1 MPSHFIDT
9 KNTRSDGHRS
19 RNLTMYVLVTH
30 IPILTSGTECYVD
43 ASWHRDLMLARDWLA
58 APFGQL
64 KLVSPSMPLSAR
76 RSDVMSVERIDNVPG
91 ITVLPSID
99 ARSSARKFWLHQRS
113 TWLKDVNHALDGAT
127 VLHTADWDIFKP
139 ITFMAHAAAVS
150 REIPTVFI
158 GPDMD
163 PHVTL
168 PRSLRSRIYLAM
180 FDGFMRRAARDTRLL
195 LLKEGLVY
203 DRYAKY
209 NDSTR
214 AICHS
219 MHSRDDV
226 VEEQRLAA
234 RLATLQ
240 QQRPLKAVYAGRFVP
255 RKGVNHAIAAIALAK
270 RQGHRV
276 EYHLFG
282 GGPEE
287 ANLRQQVND
296 LDVDDLVF
304 FHGFVEY
311 GSAFMAKLAEF
322 DIFLFMPTEEDT
334 PRALYDTMAAGL
346 PFVGTAIPFMKKR
359 LETDRAGIPVKVL
372 DVQGAAEQLA
382 RLSETRGALI
392 ELSHL
397 AREAGLRHSVEQ
409 WYRRRA
415 EWTIAAVAGAAAKR
429 KSLGMP

>member
-1 MPSHFIDT
+1 
-9 KNTRSDGHRS
+9 
-19 RNLTMYVLVTH
+19 MYVLVTH

-58 APFGQL
+58 APMGQL

-76 RSDVMSVERIDNVPG
+76 RSDVMAVERIDNIPG
-91 ITVLPSID
+91 ITALPSID
-99 ARSSARKFWLHQRS
+99 VRLSARKFWLQQRS
-113 TWLKDVNHALDGAT
+113 RWLHDVNHALDGAT
-127 VLHTADWDIFKP
+127 VLHTADWAIFKP

-150 REIPTVFI
+150 RRIPTVFI

-168 PRSLRSRIYLAM
+168 SRSVRSSFYLAA
-180 FDGFMRRAARDTRLL
+180 FDHFMRRAARDTNLL

-203 DRYAKY
+203 DRYSKY
-209 NDSTR
+209 NANAH

-226 VEEQRLAA
+226 IDEQHLSA
-234 RLATLQ
+234 RLCSLEQ
-240 QQRPLKAVYAGRFVP
+240 KRPLKAVYAGRFVP
-255 RKGVNHAIAAIALAK
+255 RKGVSNGIAAIALAK
-270 RQGHRV
+270 RQGQRV

-287 ANLRQQVND
+287 ANLRQQVSD
-296 LDVDDLVF
+296 LEVDDLVF
-304 FHGFVEY
+304 FHGFAEY

-322 DIFLFMPTEEDT
+322 DFFLFMPTEEDT

-346 PFVGTAIPFMKKR
+346 PFVGTAIPFMEKR
-359 LETDRAGIPVKVL
+359 LETDGAGILVKVL
-372 DVQGAAEQLA
+372 DVQGAARQLA
-382 RLSETRGALI
+382 RLSENRSELI
-392 ELSHL
+392 ELSQL
-397 AREAGLRHSVEQ
+397 AREAGLKHSVEQ

-415 EWTIAAVAGAAAKR
+415 DWTTTAVASAAANR
-429 KSLGMP
+429 KSRCTP